1 MGAGVERPAGARL
14 GGGAARRTRVRRPG
28 ALLRDAERI
37 HLDLAARG
45 DAVDRGRAR
54 PPADPVGRG
63 RAGIVAVVLLPA
75 VLAAE
80 AGGQK
85 RFELDAAT
93 VGDALRQL
101 PVQNLLFDESGHLRR
116 LINVFVDGIDVRGG
130 RLLDEELQADSE
142 VRVVGA
148 VAGG

>member
-1 MGAGVERPAGARL
+1 M
-14 GGGAARRTRVRRPG
+14 
-28 ALLRDAERI
+28 
-37 HLDLAARG
+37 
-45 DAVDRGRAR
+45 
-54 PPADPVGRG
+54 
-63 RAGIVAVVLLPA
+63 AVVLLPA

-85 RFELDAAT
+85 RFEIEAAT

-101 PVQNLLFDESGHLRR
+101 PVRNLLFDEAGELRR
-116 LINVFVDGIDVRGG
+116 LINVSVDGADARGG
-130 RLLDEELQADSE
+130 RLLDEPLRPDSQ

>member
-1 MGAGVERPAGARL
+1 
-14 GGGAARRTRVRRPG
+14 
-28 ALLRDAERI
+28 
-37 HLDLAARG
+37 
-45 DAVDRGRAR
+45 
-54 PPADPVGRG
+54 
-63 RAGIVAVVLLPA
+63 VAVVLLPA

-101 PVQNLLFDESGHLRR
+101 PMRNLLFDEAGELRR
-116 LINVFVDGIDVRGG
+116 LINVYIDGIDARGG
-130 RLLDEELQADSE
+130 RLLDEELRDDSE
-142 VRVVGA
+142 VRIVGA

>member
-1 MGAGVERPAGARL
+1 M
-14 GGGAARRTRVRRPG
+14 
-28 ALLRDAERI
+28 
-37 HLDLAARG
+37 
-45 DAVDRGRAR
+45 
-54 PPADPVGRG
+54 
-63 RAGIVAVVLLPA
+63 AVVLLPA

-85 RFELDAAT
+85 RFELEAAT

-101 PVQNLLFDESGHLRR
+101 PVRNLLFDEAGELRR
-116 LINVFVDGIDVRGG
+116 LINVYVDGVDARGG
-130 RLLDEELQADSE
+130 RLLEEALRPGSE

>member
-1 MGAGVERPAGARL
+1 MA
-14 GGGAARRTRVRRPG
+14 
-28 ALLRDAERI
+28 I
-37 HLDLAARG
+37 
-45 DAVDRGRAR
+45 
-54 PPADPVGRG
+54 
-63 RAGIVAVVLLPA
+63 VLLPA

-93 VGDALRQL
+93 VGEALRQL
-101 PVQNLLFDESGHLRR
+101 PMRNLLFDEAGELRR
-116 LINVFVDGIDVRGG
+116 LINVFVDGVDVRGG
-130 RLLDEELQADSE
+130 RLLDEEVGAESE